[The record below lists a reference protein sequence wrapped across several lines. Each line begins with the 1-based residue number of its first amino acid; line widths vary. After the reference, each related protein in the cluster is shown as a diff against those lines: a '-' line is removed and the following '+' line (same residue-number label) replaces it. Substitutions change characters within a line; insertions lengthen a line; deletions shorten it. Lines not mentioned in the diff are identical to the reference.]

1 MKQKTVSYALL
12 LLLIFLIT
20 SSQIS
25 AGRFFANKQG
35 KEEEVKLENGTNTEL
50 MKPETTDSLEKL
62 MGLEKCESTDEE
74 CMKRRV
80 VAEAHLDY
88 IYTQHQNP

>member
-1 MKQKTVSYALL
+1 MKQKTVSYAA
-12 LLLIFLIT
+12 LLILVFLIT

-25 AGRFFANKQG
+25 AGRFLPNKQG
-35 KEEEVKLENGTNTEL
+35 KEEEVKLENGTNTQL
-50 MKPETTDSLEKL
+50 IKPETTDSLEKL
-62 MGLEKCESTDEE
+62 MGLEKCESRDEE

>member
-1 MKQKTVSYALL
+1 MKQKTVSFALL
-12 LLLIFLIT
+12 LFVFLIT
-20 SSQIS
+20 SSQFS
-25 AGRFFANKQG
+25 AGRSLANKQG
-35 KEEEVKLENGTNTEL
+35 KEEEVKLENGTNSEL

-62 MGLEKCESTDEE
+62 MGLEKCETTDEE

-88 IYTQHQNP
+88 IYTQQHNP